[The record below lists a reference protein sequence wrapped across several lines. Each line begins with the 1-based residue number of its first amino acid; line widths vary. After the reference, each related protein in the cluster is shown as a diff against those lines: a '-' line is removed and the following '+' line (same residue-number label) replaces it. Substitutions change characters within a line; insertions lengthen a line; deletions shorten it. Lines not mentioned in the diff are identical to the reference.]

1 MSAAGPPQGANCAP
15 SGGSEAPSAVEAR
28 AWGDHTPVDELRRVR
43 VVEVRDVAIDTRAYE
58 LASADGRP
66 LPRYAAGA
74 HIDVHVPSGVVRQYS
89 LCGDI
94 DAHDRYRIAVKKEA
108 DGRGGSISMHE
119 DAEVDSFLAIG
130 APKNYFPLVQKAR
143 SNLLIAG
150 GIGITPIYAMAQTLE
165 REQRDWTLHYCARS
179 PAHAAFLD
187 ELEALAP
194 QRVNAHLSEAPVLD
208 VAHLLDAQS
217 NDVHVYCCGPIGLM
231 SAVKAATAGWDEA
244 RVHFEWFA
252 APAVDHAQDQSFE
265 VELARSRIVLTVPGD
280 RTILD
285 VVREAGIDVP
295 SSCEEGVC
303 GTCETKLLAGEADH
317 RDLLLSA
324 KERDENKSMM
334 ICCSRARSKRLV
346 LDL

>member
-1 MSAAGPPQGANCAP
+1 MS
-15 SGGSEAPSAVEAR
+15 
-28 AWGDHTPVDELRRVR
+28 VDELRRVR
-43 VVEVRDVAIDTRAYE
+43 VVGVRDIAVDIRAYE
-58 LASADGRP
+58 LAAADGRP
-66 LPRYAAGA
+66 LTPYAAGA

-94 DAHDRYRIAVKKEA
+94 DAHDRYRIAVKKES

-119 DAEVDSFLAIG
+119 DAEVDTFLAIG
-130 APKNYFPLVQKAR
+130 APKNYFPLAQEAR

-150 GIGITPIYAMAQTLE
+150 GIGITPIYAMAQELE
-165 REQRDWTLHYCARS
+165 RERRDWTLHYCARS
-179 PAHAAFLD
+179 AAHAAFLR
-187 ELEALAP
+187 ELAALAP
-194 QRVNAHLSEAPVLD
+194 QRINAHLSEAPVLD
-208 VAHLLDAQS
+208 IGRLLADQS
-217 NDVHVYCCGPIGLM
+217 DDVHVYCCGPVGLM
-231 SAVKAATAGWDEA
+231 SAVKTATAGWDEA

-252 APAVDHAQDQSFE
+252 APAIDHAQDRSFE
-265 VELARSRIVLTVPGD
+265 VELARSRIVVTVPAD

>member
-1 MSAAGPPQGANCAP
+1 VS
-15 SGGSEAPSAVEAR
+15 
-28 AWGDHTPVDELRRVR
+28 VDELRRVR
-43 VVEVRDVAIDTRAYE
+43 VVGVRDVAIDIRAYDFE
-58 LASADGRP
+58 SADGRP
-66 LPRYAAGA
+66 LPPCAAGA

-94 DAHDRYRIAVKKEA
+94 DTRDRYRIAVKKEA
-108 DGRGGSISMHE
+108 DGRGGSISMHD

-130 APKNYFPLVQKAR
+130 APKNYFPLAQQAG

-150 GIGITPIYAMAQTLE
+150 GIGITPIYAMAQALA

-179 PAHAAFLD
+179 AAHAAFLR

-194 QRVNAHLSEAPVLD
+194 QRINTHLSEAPVLD
-208 VAHLLDAQS
+208 VARLLASQPK
-217 NDVHVYCCGPIGLM
+217 DVHVYCCGPVGLM

-252 APAVDHAQDQSFE
+252 APVVDHAQDQSFE
-265 VELARSRIVLTVPGD
+265 VELARSHIVVTVPAD

-285 VVREAGIDVP
+285 VVRETGIDVA

-303 GTCETKLLAGEADH
+303 GTCETKLVAGEADH

-324 KERDENKSMM
+324 KERAENRSMM